1 MAYHHCMPT
10 PNATRREF
18 LSHAA
23 LATAGLC
30 TGLAQQSSSLA
41 TVTRTVAQGKLRG
54 DSAADGLV
62 IFRGVP
68 FAQPPVGPLRFRPPQ
83 PPLPWTG
90 VRDALHF
97 AAAAPQSGDGSF
109 EQSEDCLYLNTWAPE
124 RGGPYPILVWIHGGG
139 FTGGRATEPLFD
151 GSHFAR
157 AGIVCITVS
166 YRLGAL
172 GFLDLSPLLGSSY
185 AGSADNALRDLVAA
199 LEWVQENAAAFGGDK
214 RQVTLGGES
223 AGAKLTDM
231 LMGVPSARPLFHQM
245 ISESGGAERIWPSA
259 RAVEVAG
266 DFGTAWRRVT
276 SFEPRRLLDAPVR
289 QMLAV
294 QDSFLEDYPVHFPFR
309 AELDS
314 NLIPRLP
321 LAAIRDGSTRGKR
334 LLLGT
339 NRDES
344 AFFLG
349 PQATKEV
356 TAANLGNLTLAQ
368 FHLVEQRYRELYPQ
382 ETEQW
387 RRIRSV
393 TAEEYWIP
401 SIRVVEAHVSAG
413 NQAFVYRLDF
423 PGTGRFAGLA
433 FHSYDLRFVWEHF
446 GQDQP
451 SAAALTLAV
460 TMHNAW
466 VAFIK
471 GGAPAAAGLPNWSA
485 YSLAERPT
493 MILDQPCHLEAD
505 PSASELKLWD
515 GLLVG

>member
-1 MAYHHCMPT
+1 MPH
-10 PNATRREF
+10 PFVTRRDF
-18 LSHAA
+18 LVQAA
-23 LATAGLC
+23 IATAGLHD
-30 TGLAQQSSSLA
+30 GLAQQPQEPA
-41 TVTRTVAQGKLRG
+41 TVIRTVAQGKLRG
-54 DSAADGLV
+54 EATKAGQNPDGLV

-83 PPLPWTG
+83 RPAPWTG
-90 VRDALHF
+90 IREALRF
-97 AAAAPQSGDGSF
+97 AAAAPQLGDGGF
-109 EQSEDCLYLNTWAPE
+109 EQSEDCLYLNLWAPAQ
-124 RGGPYPILVWIHGGG
+124 GGPYPILVWIHGGG
-139 FTGGRATEPLFD
+139 FTGGRASEPLFD

-157 AGIVCITVS
+157 AGIVCITVA

-172 GFLDLSPLLGSSY
+172 GFLDVSPLLGPTY
-185 AGSADNALRDLVAA
+185 AGSADNPLRDLIAA
-199 LEWVQENAAAFGGDK
+199 LEWVQENASAFGGDK
-214 RQVTLGGES
+214 QRVTIGGES

-266 DFGTAWRRVT
+266 DFGAAWRRQT
-276 SFEPRRLLDAPVR
+276 SLEPKRLLDAPIR
-289 QMLAV
+289 QILEV
-294 QDSFLEDYPVHFPFR
+294 QDSFTRDYPLHFPLR

-314 NLIPRLP
+314 NLVPRLP
-321 LAAIRDGSTRGKR
+321 IEAIHAGSTRGKR

-349 PQATKEV
+349 PHPQKEL
-356 TAANLGNLTLAQ
+356 TGANLGNLTLAQ
-368 FHLVEQRYRELYPQ
+368 FQSVEQKYRELYPT
-382 ETEQW
+382 ETEEW
-387 RRIRSV
+387 RRIHSV

-401 SIRVVEAHVSAG
+401 SIRVAEAHVAAG
-413 NQAFVYRLDF
+413 GEAFVYRLDF

-433 FHSYDLRFVWEHF
+433 FHSYDLRFVWENF

-451 SAAALTLAV
+451 SAAAQSLA
-460 TMHNAW
+460 TAMHDAW

-471 GGAPAAAGLPNWSA
+471 SGTPAAAGLPEWSA
-485 YSLAERPT
+485 YSLATRPT
-493 MILDQPCHLEAD
+493 MILDQPCRLELD
-505 PSASELKLWD
+505 PAAAELKLWD